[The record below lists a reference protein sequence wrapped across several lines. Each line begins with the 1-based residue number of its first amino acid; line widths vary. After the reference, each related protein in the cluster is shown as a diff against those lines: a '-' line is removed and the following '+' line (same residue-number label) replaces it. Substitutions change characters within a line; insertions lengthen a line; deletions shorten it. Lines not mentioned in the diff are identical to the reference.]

1 VNEADLPN
9 TINRNFNGYAPRTH
23 IVSGL
28 AYARIG
34 GRFHYV
40 CLLADLSNGEAVG
53 HSAGLH
59 KNAGLVK
66 AAFATIPFALADI
79 EAFHT
84 GGGSEFDDA
93 AIGGLPEAF
102 GMERSLSRKG
112 NPYGNAVT
120 ESTGRILKR
129 GFACRGVFVD
139 LHDFQGKPND
149 CVCWYGN
156 NRMHSTS
163 GNLSPVDSRGKSLRI
178 LSQ

>member
-1 VNEADLPN
+1 MNEADLPN

-84 GGGSEFDDA
+84 GGGWNRRCGNRRIAGSVRDGTF
-93 AIGGLPEAF
+93 AF
-102 GMERSLSRKG
+102 QEGE
-112 NPYGNAVT
+112 
-120 ESTGRILKR
+120 
-129 GFACRGVFVD
+129 
-139 LHDFQGKPND
+139 
-149 CVCWYGN
+149 
-156 NRMHSTS
+156 
-163 GNLSPVDSRGKSLRI
+163 PVR
-178 LSQ
+178 